1 MPKPSPARSPWPPT
15 TRLSGEERLILDADC
30 GGEDDPTLD
39 LSAAA
44 RHGDTMFLGS
54 DEGVCIER
62 LSRSEAGWASHQRF
76 SLDAI
81 LDLEASSEADIEG
94 LAEDDGWLWV
104 LGSHART
111 RPKIGKGDDDRIDL
125 DAFSTLKDTRP
136 RCLLARL
143 PLASDPDAPQ
153 TMLPVSAD
161 GDRRAGMLR
170 QTKRGNRLARMM
182 SDSALLKPFTRIAA
196 KEGGVDLEG
205 IAVAGGRIAIG
216 MRGPVIQ
223 TYAVLL
229 EFEIVAKPSGRLTI
243 AGPLHK
249 RLLELDGLGIR
260 DLKRDGPDL
269 LILAGPTTGLDGP
282 CAIYRWNDW
291 LGDPAR
297 DDRIVRRHRPERI
310 IDLPFGRGDDHPEG
324 LVLVAGPGGER
335 EVVVVCDSPAAGRID
350 AASRSVRCDRFR
362 LPSRRAN

>member
-1 MPKPSPARSPWPPT
+1 MRSSWPAATPPA
-15 TRLSGEERLILDADC
+15 GEEHLVLGADCADAD
-30 GGEDDPTLD
+30 DPSLD

-44 RHGDTMFLGS
+44 RHGKTLFLGS

-62 LSRSEAGWASHQRF
+62 LRRGATAWTDHQRF
-76 SLDAI
+76 PLDTI
-81 LDLEASSEADIEG
+81 LDLDASAEADIEG
-94 LAEDDGWLWV
+94 LAENDGWLWV

-111 RPKIGKGDDDRIDL
+111 RPKVGKAGDDRIDL
-125 DAFSTLKDTRP
+125 STFATLKDTRP
-136 RCLLARL
+136 RCLLARV
-143 PLASDPDAPQ
+143 PLVPDPDMPD
-153 TMLPVSAD
+153 TMRPVRTDAS
-161 GDRRAGMLR
+161 RRAGMLR
-170 QTKRGNRLARMM
+170 QSRHGNRLSRLMK
-182 SDSALLKPFTRIAA
+182 DSPLLKPFTRIAA

-205 IAVAGGRIAIG
+205 IAVAGDRVAIG

-229 EFEIVAKPSGRLTI
+229 ELKIAAKPSGRLTI

-282 CAIYRWNDW
+282 CSVYRWTDW
-291 LGDPAR
+291 LGDPPQ
-297 DDRIVRRHRPERI
+297 DCKVVRRHRPERI

-324 LVLVAGPGGER
+324 LVLLDADSGER
-335 EVVVVCDSPAAGRID
+335 DLVVICDSPAANRLNP
-350 AASRSVRCDRFR
+350 ATRTVRCDRFR
-362 LPSRRAN
+362 LPSRSLA

>member
-1 MPKPSPARSPWPPT
+1 MPDSPHSRSPWPST
-15 TRLSGEERLILDADC
+15 TAPSGEERLVLDADC
-30 GGEDDPTLD
+30 AAGDDPVLD

-44 RHGDTMFLGS
+44 RHGTTMFLGS

-62 LSRSEAGWASHQRF
+62 LHRDDAAWGSHRRF
-76 SLDAI
+76 RFDTIVDLDASG
-81 LDLEASSEADIEG
+81 ETDIEG
-94 LAEDDGWLWV
+94 LAEEDGWLWV

-111 RPKIGKGDDDRIDL
+111 RPKIGKQGDDRIDL
-125 DAFSTLKDTRP
+125 AAFAALKDTRP

-143 PLASDPDAPQ
+143 PLMPDPDMADAVH
-153 TMLPVSAD
+153 PVRTD

-170 QTKRGNRLARMM
+170 QGRHGNRLARMM
-182 SDSALLKPFTRIAA
+182 RRSPLLKPFTRIAA

-205 IAVAGGRIAIG
+205 IAVAGGRVAIG

-229 EFEIVAKPSGRLTI
+229 EMEIVAKRSGRLKI
-243 AGPLHK
+243 VGPLHK

-260 DLKRDGPDL
+260 DLKRDGRDL

-282 CAIYRWNDW
+282 CAVYRWADW

-297 DDRIVRRHRPERI
+297 DDRVVRRHRPERI

-324 LVLVAGPGGER
+324 LVLLDTPTGER
-335 EVVVVCDSPAAGRID
+335 ELLVICDSPAADRVD
-350 AASRSVRCDRFR
+350 PAARSVRCDRFH
-362 LPSRRAN
+362 LPA